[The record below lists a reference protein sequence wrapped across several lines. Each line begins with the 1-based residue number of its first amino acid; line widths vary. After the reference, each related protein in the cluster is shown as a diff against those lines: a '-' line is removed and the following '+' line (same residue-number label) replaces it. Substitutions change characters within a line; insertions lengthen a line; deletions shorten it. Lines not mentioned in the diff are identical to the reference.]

1 MHGALQGRAAGVTHL
16 HPQGWGRQPAPM
28 GAGDGVL
35 SWVLGCRLG
44 VGCWVPGSGLTH
56 THTHTQRWAVS
67 VGLSPPPS
75 SPFPHCRKLYWTD
88 GDNISVANMD
98 GSNRTLLFTNQRGP
112 VGMGVPLHRPDP
124 GAPICSASTA
134 LPS

>member
-1 MHGALQGRAAGVTHL
+1 
-16 HPQGWGRQPAPM
+16 M
-28 GAGDGVL
+28 GAGLWADTHTYTHT
-35 SWVLGCRLG
+35 G
-44 VGCWVPGSGLTH
+44 VGRLC
-56 THTHTQRWAVS
+56 
-67 VGLSPPPS
+67 GLSPPPS

-112 VGMGVPLHRPDP
+112 VGMGVPLHCPDP
-124 GAPICSASTA
+124 GAAICSASTA

>member
-1 MHGALQGRAAGVTHL
+1 
-16 HPQGWGRQPAPM
+16 M

-44 VGCWVPGSGLTH
+44 AGCWVLGWVLGVGCWVPGSGLTH
-56 THTHTQRWAVS
+56 THTQGWAVS